1 MGMEIRK
8 MKIKDIQESEF
19 NPRVRL
25 EKGSPEYGQ
34 IAASI
39 REFGF
44 IEPLVVNEHNMRLV
58 GGHQRLQVLKDTGAA
73 EVECVMINEPDEDR
87 EKVLCLALN
96 KIKGD
101 WDMEKLAALL
111 GDDDVSVFP
120 TGFADGE
127 IDLDKY
133 LDSATDGFMGGGDD
147 ADAEAGQEP
156 GGDILDVSTVIKIG
170 SYSFTVKAT
179 EYYALLEDIRDKGI
193 FDPAEIKE
201 ELQRRILND

>member
-1 MGMEIRK
+1 MEIRK
-8 MKIKDIQESEF
+8 IQIEDIRESEF

-25 EKGSPEYGQ
+25 EKGSPEYQQ
-34 IAASI
+34 IEASI

-73 EVECVMINEPDEDR
+73 EVDCVMINEPDEDR

-111 GDDDVSVFP
+111 GDEEISVLP
-120 TGFADGE
+120 TGFAEGE
-127 IDLDKY
+127 VDLDKY
-133 LDSATDGFMGGGDD
+133 LGIEPEDVPGMEDSAG
-147 ADAEAGQEP
+147 AEPEQEP
-156 GGDILDVSTVIKIG
+156 EEDLRDVSTVIKIG
-170 SYSFTVKAT
+170 SYSFTVKAP
-179 EYYALLEDIRDKGI
+179 EYYALLDDIRDKGI
-193 FDPAEIKE
+193 FEPSAIKE
-201 ELQRRILND
+201 ELQRRILSD

>member
-1 MGMEIRK
+1 MEIKVIR
-8 MKIKDIQESEF
+8 IEDIRESEF

-25 EKGSPEYGQ
+25 EKGSPEYEQ
-34 IAASI
+34 IEASL

-58 GGHQRLQVLKDTGAA
+58 GGHQRLQVLRDTGVA

-101 WDMEKLAALL
+101 WDMEKLTALL
-111 GDDDVSVFP
+111 GDEDVSVFP
-120 TGFADGE
+120 TGFLDGE

-133 LDSATDGFMGGGDD
+133 LEDTPEDPMGGDD
-147 ADAEAGQEP
+147 ETDAEAELEE
-156 GGDILDVSTVIKIG
+156 DLRNVSTVIKIG
-170 SYSFTVKAT
+170 SYSFTVKAP

-193 FDPAEIKE
+193 FEPAAIKE
-201 ELQRRILND
+201 ELQRRILSD